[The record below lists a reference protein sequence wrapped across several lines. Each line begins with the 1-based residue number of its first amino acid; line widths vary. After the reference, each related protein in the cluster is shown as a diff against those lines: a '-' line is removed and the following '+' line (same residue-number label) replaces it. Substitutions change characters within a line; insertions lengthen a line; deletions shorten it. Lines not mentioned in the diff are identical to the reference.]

1 MKLKLVPFLFLT
13 LGLLAR
19 FLPHPANFAPI
30 AAIALFSAR
39 YLPKKFA
46 FILPLSIM
54 FISDLF
60 LGFYGFQM
68 AFVYGSFI
76 IAGIV
81 GLISRHQKVSSF
93 IPLASFSSSLIFFLV
108 TNFGV
113 WLTTAMY
120 TKNLVGLSSCFISAI
135 PFFRNTIVSDLFYTT
150 LFVGTYE
157 IAFILGKKFLSR
169 QKFELA
175 F

>member
-13 LGLLAR
+13 LGLFAR

-60 LGFYGFQM
+60 LGFYGLEMF
-68 AFVYGSFI
+68 FVYGSFI
-76 IAGIV
+76 IAGII
-81 GLISRHQKVSSF
+81 GLLNRNQKVSSF
-93 IPLASFSSSLIFFLV
+93 IPFTSFSSSVIFFLV

-113 WLTTAMY
+113 WLTTTMY
-120 TKNLVGLSSCFISAI
+120 TKSLFGLISCFISAI
-135 PFFRNTIVSDLFYTT
+135 PFFRNTLLSDLFYTT
-150 LFVGTYE
+150 IFVGGYE
-157 IAFILGKKFLSR
+157 IAFMLGKRFLSR
-169 QKFELA
+169 QKFAIA

>member
-1 MKLKLVPFLFLT
+1 MKLKFVPFLFLAI
-13 LGLLAR
+13 GLFAR

-54 FISDLF
+54 LVSDLF
-60 LGFYGFQM
+60 LGFYGFEM
-68 AFVYGSFI
+68 FFVYGSFI
-76 IAGIV
+76 LAGII
-81 GLISRHQKVSSF
+81 GLIARNKKISSF
-93 IPLASFSSSLIFFLV
+93 IPFASASSSLFFFLI

-113 WLTTAMY
+113 WLTSTMY
-120 TKNLVGLSSCFISAI
+120 AKNLIGLSSCFISAI
-135 PFFRNTIVSDLFYTT
+135 PFFRNTLISDLFYTT
-150 LFVGTYE
+150 IFIGTYE
-157 IAFILGKKFLSR
+157 IAFILGKKFLSH